1 MQLSV
6 PSGSSEHQGSVGVYS
21 GSTAALDQGLPVLAG
36 RRANF
41 SMLLYDRIHR
51 RENVKLLFLYIM
63 FRIQVNF

>member
-6 PSGSSEHQGSVGVYS
+6 PSGSSEHQGSVGVCS
-21 GSTAALDQGLPVLAG
+21 GSTAALDQGLPVLAA

-41 SMLLYDRIHR
+41 SMLVYDRIHR